1 MSLLQIRQWLFEMI
15 RSRGQLAAAAI
26 LATSLVACTTTVE
39 KPALFQLPPPPDE
52 ASPISRKLQE
62 YAQVRLTA
70 NLGHLTARQRQTLS
84 VLIEAAGIMDD
95 LFWKQAYGNR
105 ASLLGTLE
113 DEEARRFVEI
123 NYGPWDRLDGDKPF
137 LAGVESKPP
146 GAAFYPADMTREEF
160 EVADFDGKYS
170 WYTLIERGPMGELV
184 AMPYHIV
191 YSGEL
196 NRAARL
202 LGRAAELT
210 DDPEFK
216 RYLTLRARALITD
229 DYRPSDMAW
238 MAMKNNAIDVVIGP
252 IEQYEDKLFAYKTAY
267 QAYVLLKDQEW
278 SRRLERFARFL
289 PDLQEGLPVA
299 ELYKSEKPG
308 GESDLNAYDVLFY
321 AGYSN
326 AGSKT
331 IAINLPND
339 EQVQLAKGTRR
350 LQLKNAMRAKFDQI
364 MKPIADELIIE
375 EQRHNVSFDAFFANT
390 MFHEV
395 AHGLGV
401 KNTVNGNGSVRSA
414 LREHQSIMEEGKA
427 DVLGLYMITW
437 LHERGELPGPDL
449 MDYYVTFMTGIFRS
463 VRFGSSSAHGKA
475 NMIRFNFFRSYD
487 AFRRDP
493 DTGNYRVDEDNMKKA
508 MDALSAQLL
517 VIQGN
522 GDHVAAGQLI
532 AQMGVITPDLKH
544 DLKRLSAADIPVD
557 VVFEQGIRVLG
568 LQ

>member
-1 MSLLQIRQWLFEMI
+1 MI
-15 RSRGQLAAAAI
+15 RSRRQSTAAI
-26 LATSLVACTTTVE
+26 FLATSLVACTSTPG
-39 KPALFQLPPPPDE
+39 KPALFPEPPAE
-52 ASPISRKLQE
+52 ASLFGQKLQD
-62 YAQVRLTA
+62 YAEVRLTA
-70 NLGHLTARQRQTLS
+70 NLGHLTVRQRQTLS

-95 LFWKQAYGNR
+95 LFWKQAYGDR
-105 ASLLGTLE
+105 ASLLGTIP
-113 DEEARRFVEI
+113 DEEARRFVQI
-123 NYGPWDRLDGDKPF
+123 NYGPWDRLNGDKPF
-137 LAGVESKPP
+137 LAGIESKPP
-146 GAAFYPADMTREEF
+146 GASFYPADMTREEF
-160 EVADFDGKYS
+160 ESADLPGKYS
-170 WYTLIERGPMGELV
+170 WYTLIERDPAGDLV
-184 AMPYHIV
+184 AMPYHIA
-191 YSGEL
+191 YSSEL

-229 DYRPSDMAW
+229 DYRPSDMVW

-252 IEQYEDKLFAYKTAY
+252 VEQYEDKLFAYKTAY

-278 SRRLERFARFL
+278 SRRLDRFARFL
-289 PDLQEGLPVA
+289 PDLQEGLPVS
-299 ELYKSEKPG
+299 ELYKSERPG
-308 GESDLNAYDVLFY
+308 SDSELNAYDVLYY

-350 LQLKNAMRAKFDQI
+350 LQLKNAMRAKFDKI
-364 MKPIADELIIE
+364 MEPIADELIAE
-375 EQRHNVSFDAFFANT
+375 DQRRNVSFDAFFANT

-437 LHERGELPGPDL
+437 LYERGELPGSDL

-463 VRFGSSSAHGKA
+463 IRFGSASAHGKA

-493 DTGNYRVDEDNMKKA
+493 DSGHYRVDGDNMRKA

-522 GDHVAAGQLI
+522 GDHAGAGQLI
-532 AQMGVITPDLKH
+532 SQMGVITPDLRR
-544 DLKRLSAADIPVD
+544 DLNRLSAADIPVD
-557 VVFEQGIRVLG
+557 VVFEQGVQVLG

>member
-1 MSLLQIRQWLFEMI
+1 MSLF
-15 RSRGQLAAAAI
+15 GQ
-26 LATSLVACTTTVE
+26 
-39 KPALFQLPPPPDE
+39 
-52 ASPISRKLQE
+52 KLQD
-62 YAQVRLTA
+62 YAEVRLTA
-70 NLGHLTARQRQTLS
+70 NLGHLTVRQRQTLS

-95 LFWKQAYGNR
+95 LFWKQAYGDR
-105 ASLLGTLE
+105 ASLLGTIP
-113 DEEARRFVEI
+113 DEEARRFVQI
-123 NYGPWDRLDGDKPF
+123 NYGPWDRLNGDKPF
-137 LAGVESKPP
+137 LAGIESKPP
-146 GAAFYPADMTREEF
+146 GASFYPTDMTRDEF
-160 EVADFDGKYS
+160 ESADLPGKYS
-170 WYTLIERGPMGELV
+170 WYTLIERDPAGDLV
-184 AMPYHIV
+184 AMPYHIA
-191 YSGEL
+191 YSSEL

-252 IEQYEDKLFAYKTAY
+252 VEQYEDKLFAYKTAY

-278 SRRLERFARFL
+278 SRRLDRFARFL
-289 PDLQEGLPVA
+289 PDLQEGLPVS
-299 ELYKSEKPG
+299 ELYKSERPG
-308 GESDLNAYDVLFY
+308 SDSELNAYDVLYY

-350 LQLKNAMRAKFDQI
+350 LQLKNAMRAKFDKI
-364 MKPIADELIIE
+364 MEPIADELIAE
-375 EQRHNVSFDAFFANT
+375 DQRRNVSFDAFFANT

-437 LHERGELPGPDL
+437 LYERGELPGSDL

-463 VRFGSSSAHGKA
+463 IRFGSASAHGKA

-493 DTGNYRVDEDNMKKA
+493 DSGHYRVDGDNMRKA

-522 GDHVAAGQLI
+522 GDHAGAGQLI
-532 AQMGVITPDLKH
+532 SQMGVITPDLRR
-544 DLKRLSAADIPVD
+544 DLNRLSAADIPVD
-557 VVFEQGIRVLG
+557 VVFEQGVQVLG